1 MALTRVFSLNKSLT
15 GLGLRETE
23 KEVEV
28 DVLKIPWKSFVFFLS
43 TRHYGIDG
51 NRWRHDI

>member
-28 DVLKIPWKSFVFFLS
+28 DVLKIPWKSFFFFFLS
-43 TRHYGIDG
+43 TRHYR
-51 NRWRHDI
+51 N